1 MNRISVCMIVKN
13 EEDILRRC
21 LDSLQGIWE
30 ELIIVDT
37 GSADGTK
44 AVAAEYTDSVYDFLW
59 TGSFS
64 DARNFAF
71 SKAKMEY
78 IYSADADEVLDEE
91 NRARF
96 LALKETLSPEIEI
109 VQMKYGNQLSFGT
122 VYNFDEEYR
131 PKLFKR
137 RRTFQWIEA
146 IHETIRTEP
155 VVFDSDIVITHMPK
169 ASHAARDLQAFEGL
183 IQKGERLSARLFE
196 MYARELFV
204 SGTDEDFIRAG
215 AYFQSEAA
223 NPERKEGELLIAAC
237 AAAAGARAGKDTV
250 TFFKYALKAVAMDG
264 CSEICVELGRF
275 YLDAGDWEEAA
286 IWLYNAVY
294 ETEPVLNIHA
304 GGDLPLSLLADCYRI
319 CGNEEQAKIYEQLK
333 LQWME
338 EHKDS
343 MKQKDFREHKNLTVE

>member
-13 EEDILRRC
+13 EEDVLRRC
-21 LDSLQGIWE
+21 LDSLRGIWD
-30 ELIIVDT
+30 ELVIVDT
-37 GSADGTK
+37 GSTDATK
-44 AVAAEYTDSVYDFLW
+44 EIAAEYTDKIYDFVW

-71 SKAKMEY
+71 SKAQMEY

-96 LALKETLSPEIEI
+96 LALKETLLPEIEI
-109 VQMKYGNQLSFGT
+109 VQMKYGNQLAFGT

-137 RRTFQWIEA
+137 IRTFKWIEA
-146 IHETIRTEP
+146 IHETIQTEP

-169 ASHAARDLQAFEGL
+169 GSHTARDLQAFERL
-183 IQKGERLSARLFE
+183 IAKGEQLSPRLFE

-204 SGTDEDFIRAG
+204 SGTDEDFVCAEK
-215 AYFQSEAA
+215 YFREAVA
-223 NPERKEGELLIAAC
+223 DIERKPNEILIAC
-237 AAAAGARAGKDTV
+237 CVAAAGARVRKEVGA
-250 TFFKYALKAVAMDG
+250 FFKYALKAVAMDG
-264 CSEICVELGRF
+264 CSEICLELGRF
-275 YLDAGDWEEAA
+275 YMEAEDFEEAA

-294 ETEPVLNIHA
+294 ETSPILNIHT
-304 GGDLPLSLLADCYRI
+304 GGDAALALLAECYRI
-319 CGNEEQAKIYEQLK
+319 YGNEEQAQLYEQLK
-333 LQWME
+333 EEWIL

-343 MKQKDFREHKNLTVE
+343 MIVE